1 MADTMLQHYKV
12 WVNLC
17 VLTIEIERV
26 LFSEVRILGDAAFT
40 RKPLDDPYHLA
51 THFNSVCM

>member
-17 VLTIEIERV
+17 ILTIEIECV
-26 LFSEVRILGDAAFT
+26 LFSEVRILGDAGVYT
-40 RKPLDDPYHLA
+40 
-51 THFNSVCM
+51 

>member
-1 MADTMLQHYKV
+1 MADTMLQHCMV

-17 VLTIEIERV
+17 VFTIEIQHV

-40 RKPLDDPYHLA
+40 RKPIAHQ
-51 THFNSVCM
+51 HGERGISRRV